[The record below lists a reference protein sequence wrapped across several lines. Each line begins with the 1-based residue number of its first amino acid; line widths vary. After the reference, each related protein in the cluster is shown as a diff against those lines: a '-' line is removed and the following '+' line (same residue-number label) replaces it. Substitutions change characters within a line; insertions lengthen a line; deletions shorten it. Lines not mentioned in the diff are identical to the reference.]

1 MPRAELK
8 FPVKGINKNWAN
20 SEQPPVT
27 SPDMNNVR
35 PYGTAE
41 ARLRGGQ
48 RPGLDKR
55 YSERIGGSAAGP
67 VFFMCQVTSMVT

>member
-1 MPRAELK
+1 MPRVELK
-8 FPVKGINKNWAN
+8 FPIKGIDKNWAN

-35 PYGTAE
+35 PYGTVE

-48 RPGLDKR
+48 RPGLDVL
-55 YSERIGGSAAGP
+55 YSEQIGGAAAP
-67 VFFMCQVTSMVT
+67 IVCILQVTSMVS